1 MGHKKI
7 AFALGSGFYRRE
19 NRHTGVF
26 YWVRHSFITRISSC
40 CVSLDV
46 FREARWN
53 YLISKSPSQVEVER
67 KFILVLFVPVSL
79 IKVFFIKFTLPSLSG
94 ASPDCISSHQEC
106 KSPQPLHGTFFAS
119 EVVERANTAKFSI
132 RLYCNHWDKVHIELL
147 DPQHLGPKNW
157 SRKHK

>member
-1 MGHKKI
+1 MWSKILFSWFLLVIEVPWDLRSEVPQSPMGHKKI

-106 KSPQPLHGTFFAS
+106 KSP
-119 EVVERANTAKFSI
+119 
-132 RLYCNHWDKVHIELL
+132 
-147 DPQHLGPKNW
+147 
-157 SRKHK
+157 